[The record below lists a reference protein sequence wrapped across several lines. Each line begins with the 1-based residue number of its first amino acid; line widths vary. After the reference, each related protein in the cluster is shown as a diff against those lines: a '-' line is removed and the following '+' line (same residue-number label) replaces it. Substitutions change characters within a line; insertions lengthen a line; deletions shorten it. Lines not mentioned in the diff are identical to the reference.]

1 MDILEELSA
10 ILEEMNIPIETGVFS
25 DTSPEQYFVLT
36 PIAEWGVFY
45 ADNQEKIN
53 RQEVRIS
60 LFSKPNYIKTKNE
73 MIRLLKE
80 ADFDFSD
87 KRYIGRED
95 DTGYYHFAIDVT
107 KDYVIREE

>member
-1 MDILEELSA
+1 MDILEELSSV
-10 ILEEMNIPIETGVFS
+10 LQKTDIPVETGIFS
-25 DTSPEQYFVLT
+25 DTPPEQYFVLT

-60 LFSKPNYIKTKNE
+60 LFSKPNYIKAKNE
-73 MIRLLKE
+73 IVCLLKE
-80 ADFDFSD
+80 AGFDLSD
-87 KRYIGRED
+87 RRYIGRED

-107 KDYVIREE
+107 KDYE